1 LKSTANDNEK
11 NINPENNKL
20 IWTSGDLKGL
30 SIDFT
35 YQEIEFLG
43 YKSKIEYR
51 KLQVLRYLI
60 DHKGD
65 YITGNQLN
73 QIEEYN
79 SIDMSKSISSI
90 KGSFIKLLMNNFDKE
105 TCENLYKQI
114 IDKRKISGIM
124 GYCFVGSDIDYI
136 SEEISTIETAED
148 IQAITPVSEEG
159 EESNET
165 EDLRMKN
172 IQFSYFQKN
181 WFMLFIFLY

>member
-1 LKSTANDNEK
+1 MKSTANDNEK
-11 NINPENNKL
+11 NINPEKNKL

-79 SIDMSKSISSI
+79 SIDE
-90 KGSFIKLLMNNFDKE
+90 IKLFDK
-105 TCENLYKQI
+105 LI
-114 IDKRKISGIM
+114 IPYHEKD
-124 GYCFVGSDIDYI
+124 
-136 SEEISTIETAED
+136 
-148 IQAITPVSEEG
+148 
-159 EESNET
+159 
-165 EDLRMKN
+165 
-172 IQFSYFQKN
+172 
-181 WFMLFIFLY
+181 